1 MSHENLSGVISRF
14 EDLPWSAKASLY
26 EGEPRFLSDTPMVDY
41 SPTLSSFTK
50 AVEICLLKVVFDRF
64 KSVCNAKLNVS
75 QHIEISMQN
84 EKSQAMSLFA
94 YLGRGQHLELG
105 SMAHILRLCNGRTAQ
120 KELLI
125 GTLRNF
131 ITRDL
136 GGVTL
141 LDKDN
146 VDCIAL
152 ISKDFRNPAIHS
164 DVISQAQVEECRQL
178 CINVLQSLEPCVASY
193 TKITEK
199 LRKDKYELQEN
210 H

>member
-1 MSHENLSGVISRF
+1 MTKRTKFAAEYVVDQNATQAAIRAGYSEHTAYSQGSR
-14 EDLPWSAKASLY
+14 
-26 EGEPRFLSDTPMVDY
+26 
-41 SPTLSSFTK
+41 
-50 AVEICLLKVVFDRF
+50 LLKVVFDRF

-75 QHIEISMQN
+75 QRIEISMQN

-136 GGVTL
+136 GGDTL

-152 ISKDFRNPAIHS
+152 ISKDFRNRAVHS
-164 DVISQAQVEECRQL
+164 DVITQAQADECRQL
-178 CINVLQSLEPCVASY
+178 CMNVLQSIEPCVAEYAKVSG
-193 TKITEK
+193 T
-199 LRKDKYELQEN
+199 
-210 H
+210 